1 MEQELRRGDGL
12 LGCLGLLLEAVHR
25 LVPALEQ
32 LGALPQQQEGGERLG
47 RRTLKGV
54 ERLARG
60 VGADAGLVPEEPC
73 DGGCTVQLARCRM
86 KPDELHAG
94 LDARDR
100 RRGKIAL
107 PATGEPSD
115 EPFLLHGEAQ
125 GRLVGCLNLR
135 GVGRIEPQL
144 QFECAPQ
151 CLTPAEHDELLP
163 GLREQRK
170 AAGPVGLRDGHFGA
184 RDIGRV
190 EVHRLLERHNRAGVG
205 HPGGAPGSLKLPLPT
220 CRGCVGCAQ
229 MVDPLTPVR
238 GEGAQEVC
246 GGEVIERRITAR
258 SLCRRTQQRC
268 SLCRTVCSVGRAQRF
283 DEGRMFGGEGLTKS
297 LSDACVRHVRHLVVW
312 SVITRSR
319 SRAKCNR
326 RLPLPRGSNTR

>member
-1 MEQELRRGDGL
+1 MKQELRRGDGL

-32 LGALPQQQEGGERLG
+32 LGALPQQQEGGKRLG
-47 RRTLKGV
+47 RRTLQGV

-73 DGGCTVQLARCRM
+73 DGGCTVDFTGGRM

-115 EPFLLHGEAQ
+115 EPFLLHGEPQ
-125 GRLVGCLNLR
+125 GRLVGCLNLGCVR
-135 GVGRIEPQL
+135 GIEPQ
-144 QFECAPQ
+144 FEFEGTAERFAP
-151 CLTPAEHDELLP
+151 TEHDELLP

-170 AAGPVGLRDGHFGA
+170 AAGSVGLRYGHLGA

-190 EVHRLLERHNRAGVG
+190 EVHRLLERYNRAGVG
-205 HPGGAPGSLKLPLPT
+205 HSGGAPGSLKLPLPT

-246 GGEVIERRITAR
+246 GGEVIERRIAAR

-268 SLCRTVCSVGRAQRF
+268 SLCRTVGSVGRAERF
-283 DEGRMFGGEGLTKS
+283 DECRMFGGERLTKS
-297 LSDACVRHVRHLVVW
+297 LSDACVRHVRHLVV
-312 SVITRSR
+312 
-319 SRAKCNR
+319 
-326 RLPLPRGSNTR
+326 